1 MIKFIL
7 GMLVGAIIGV
17 AVMCIVQIR
26 KEDE

>member
-7 GMLVGAIIGV
+7 GMFVGAIIGI